1 MLAYAHRPATKDVDA
16 IFHGSASTIRK
27 YAAEIAHDY
36 GWPEDWLNDGVKGFL
51 SHRDNEPGIKKLF
64 RSYPGNHE
72 RFGNV
77 GLRVMQDAYLA
88 ATAEHSAL
96 EYDLDVPEWTEHQG
110 NELHRPHFG
119 SKFENLKATLIA
131 ESPLSFRRRLLF
143 VSANAL
149 DRASMHADRSP
160 IR

>member
-1 MLAYAHRPATKDVDA
+1 MKFGEALREFLDTFYGADDA
-16 IFHGSASTIRK
+16 KRQAIIRGK
-27 YAAEIAHDY
+27 
-36 GWPEDWLNDGVKGFL
+36 PLLLN
-51 SHRDNEPGIKKLF
+51 PI
-64 RSYPGNHE
+64 
-72 RFGNV
+72 
-77 GLRVMQDAYLA
+77 QDAYLA
-88 ATAEHSAL
+88 ATAEHLAL